1 METPVISIVDDDD
14 YMRVATDTLLRSH
27 GYTAHSFASA
37 EDFLKSGLA
46 ETSACVISDIQ
57 MPVMDGFALQAALR
71 AKGCMVPI
79 IFITAFPNP
88 ATEARARKTGAVCIL
103 NKPFDSE
110 VLTRCLESAL
120 KGGSG
125 DHDKH

>member
-1 METPVISIVDDDD
+1 MEPPVISVIDDDEW
-14 YMRVATDTLLRSH
+14 MRVATATLLRSL

-57 MPVMDGFALQAALR
+57 MPVTDGLALQAKLL
-71 AKGCMVPI
+71 AKGNTVPI

-88 ATEARARKTGAVCIL
+88 ATEARAKKAGAVCVL

-110 VLTRCLESAL
+110 VLIRCLDSAL
-120 KGGSG
+120 KGRSG
-125 DHDKH
+125 DAAKH